1 MRIGAKPW
9 VYRWALRDV
18 SICTELTWLR
28 EVLPPRVKGK
38 QTNNNIFSFHIYD
51 SDSIIP
57 SSLCGYVAHVAW
69 HDISFFNS
77 FVFRCSFKSKL
88 KCFNFN
94 RFCSVEFEIKGT
106 LTDSGT
112 IQTWNQHDGWSKG
125 QSDKHRMGRMG
136 ENKISVLYGNWCVSL
151 IFNDS
156 KIIIIIILI
165 HLHPSSSSIIH
176 HNPPSSIIVQPSPS
190 PSPKVIFFIN
200 HSLSSV
206 IIIIFNDICLA
217 GKSTCVNDISLFL
230 AMNITII

>member
-57 SSLCGYVAHVAW
+57 SSLCGYVAYVAW

-88 KCFNFN
+88 KRFNFN
-94 RFCSVEFEIKGT
+94 RFLLSRI
-106 LTDSGT
+106 
-112 IQTWNQHDGWSKG
+112 WNQRYTDWLWNNPDLESTRRVVEGTERQASHGPHGGKQNFSAVWELMCFFDFQRLKN
-125 QSDKHRMGRMG
+125 H
-136 ENKISVLYGNWCVSL
+136 N
-151 IFNDS
+151 
-156 KIIIIIILI
+156 
-165 HLHPSSSSIIH
+165 HHHPHPSSSILIQH
-176 HNPPSSIIVQPSPS
+176 HPS
-190 PSPKVIFFIN
+190 
-200 HSLSSV
+200 
-206 IIIIFNDICLA
+206 
-217 GKSTCVNDISLFL
+217 
-230 AMNITII
+230 